1 MLLDDFRN
9 HAEERGLVLA
19 NISLSPYLLTLSPN
33 LLTLVQSVNQDV
45 TQNVNNY
52 HRKVSRKSLSV
63 M

>member
-9 HAEERGLVLA
+9 HPEERGLVLA